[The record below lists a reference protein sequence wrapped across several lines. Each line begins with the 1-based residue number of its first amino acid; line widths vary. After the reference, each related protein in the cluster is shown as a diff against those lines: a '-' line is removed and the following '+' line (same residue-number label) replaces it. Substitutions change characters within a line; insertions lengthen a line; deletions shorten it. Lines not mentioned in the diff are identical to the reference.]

1 MARTP
6 SYFTKLLRRPSP
18 KIIQN
23 PNQQFRDIGNTGCG
37 NVSQDKSQDSSEIVK
52 EICGTIRSK
61 PRWENTLLS
70 DFPGVNFSDSTFLNQ
85 VLLHQNNVFLSIRLL
100 YWLRSTFEYSPAQST
115 CSLIFNALVQDNAAK
130 AAKSFLQFT
139 QFVPEPA
146 GLELYVRC
154 LCENRMIEDA
164 LQVFDE
170 MKKTGASPSLETW
183 NCLLLS
189 LIKEGYTDLVWE
201 LYRDMIES
209 GVVTD
214 LDTLSYLIQ
223 AFCLDKN
230 VTEGYQL
237 LRQVLND
244 GYVPHKSAFD
254 KLLFEFILDQKHDRV
269 PALLHIMI
277 AKGIKPD
284 LYTYQQIIH
293 GLCLTRMQREGLFIF
308 NDLKNRGYAPD
319 KIMYTTMIHGL
330 CKMKWIKDAR
340 KLWFEMIQKGIEPN
354 QYTYNTLLYGYFRIG
369 DITKAQNLYK
379 EMKTDYKETLIAYN
393 TMINGLCSHGMTT
406 EAFQLF
412 KQMENQN
419 VCKDVIT
426 YNSLIRGFCKE
437 GKLTE
442 SLTLLRELVDQGLQP
457 SCASYGPII
466 GKLYELGL
474 IDEVKILWN
483 EMQDKN
489 VEPVSVCIDENI
501 IIGLSKKGCIETGV
515 YWLAYMV
522 KNRLVPKQTT
532 FEKLVAILSQRDK
545 LDVGLSVFG
554 HMFKIGYTPSSRL
567 KDMIGAN
574 SFDSGLVV

>member
-6 SYFTKLLRRPSP
+6 SYFTTLLRRSSS
-18 KIIQN
+18 KITQN
-23 PNQQFRDIGNTGCG
+23 PKQQFRDIGNTSYC
-37 NVSQDKSQDSSEIVK
+37 NDSQDKPQHSSEIVK
-52 EICGTIRSK
+52 QICGTIRSK

-70 DFPGVNFSDSTFLNQ
+70 DFPGVNFSDSSFLNQ
-85 VLLHQNNVFLSIRLL
+85 VLLQQKNVFLSIRLL
-100 YWLRSTFEYSPAQST
+100 HWLSSTFGYSPPQST
-115 CSLIFNALVQDNAAK
+115 CSLIFNSLVEDKAAK
-130 AAKSFLQFT
+130 AAKSFLDFT
-139 QFVPEPA
+139 QFVPESA
-146 GLELYVRC
+146 DLESYIRC
-154 LCENRMIEDA
+154 LCESKMIEDA

-170 MKKTGASPSLETW
+170 MKKAGVCPSLETW

-189 LIKEGYTDLVWE
+189 SIQEGYTNLVWE
-201 LYRDMIES
+201 LYGEMMQS
-209 GVVTD
+209 GIVAD
-214 LDTLSYLIQ
+214 LDTASCLIQ

-237 LRQVLND
+237 LRLFLNK

-254 KLLFEFILDQKHDRV
+254 KLLFEFILDQKYDRV

-293 GLCLTRMQREGLFIF
+293 GLCLRRMQREGLFIF
-308 NDLKNRGYAPD
+308 NNLKNRGYAPD

-330 CKMKWIKDAR
+330 CKMKWITDAR
-340 KLWFEMIQKGIEPN
+340 KLWFEMIQKGIKPN

-369 DITKAQNLYK
+369 QIEKAQNLYK
-379 EMKTDYKETLIAYN
+379 EMKKEYKETLIAYN
-393 TMINGLCSHGMTT
+393 TMINGLCSHGMTM

-426 YNSLIRGFCKE
+426 YNSLIKGFSKE

-442 SLTLLRELVDQGLQP
+442 GLTLLRELVDQGLRP

-466 GKLYELGL
+466 GKLYELGQ

-483 EMQDKN
+483 EMQDKG
-489 VEPVSVCIDENI
+489 VEPVSVCIDEHV
-501 IIGLSKKGCIETGV
+501 IIGLSKKGYIETGV
-515 YWLAYMV
+515 YWLEYLV
-522 KNRLVPKQTT
+522 KNRLIPDQGT
-532 FEKLVAILSQRDK
+532 FEKMIAILCERDK

-554 HMFKIGYTPSSRL
+554 HMFKIGYTPSSQL
-567 KDMIGAN
+567 KNMMETN
-574 SFDSGLVV
+574 SFDCLVKV